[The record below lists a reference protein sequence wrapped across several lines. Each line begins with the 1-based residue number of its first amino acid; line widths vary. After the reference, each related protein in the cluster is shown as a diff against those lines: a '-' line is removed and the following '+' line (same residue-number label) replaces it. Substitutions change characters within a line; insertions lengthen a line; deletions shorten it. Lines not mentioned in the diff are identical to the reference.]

1 MLGKVFSGLEE
12 YAPLLIRLAL
22 AAIFIHAG
30 LGKIFGI
37 WGGPGLEKT
46 AIMFGPPPPAT
57 NLDLPLPILMA
68 SLAGIGELGGGILVG
83 VGLITRY
90 AAATLIVIMLVALFA
105 AHGGRLFMDGLG
117 AFTCLIM
124 ASTLLLTGGGK
135 GSLDRLLKI
144 DERV

>member
-22 AAIFIHAG
+22 AAIFINAG

-46 AIMFGPPPPAT
+46 AIMFGPPPEGK
-57 NLDLPLPILMA
+57 LDLPLPIMMA
-68 SLAGIGELGGGILVG
+68 SLAGIGEFGGGVLVG
-83 VGLITRY
+83 LGLITRY
-90 AAATLIVIMLVALFA
+90 AAATLVVIMLVALFV
-105 AHGGRLFMDGLG
+105 AHGGRVFMDGLG

-124 ASTLLLTGGGK
+124 SCSLLLTGGGK
-135 GSLDRLLKI
+135 GSLDRVLKI
-144 DERV
+144 DDRV